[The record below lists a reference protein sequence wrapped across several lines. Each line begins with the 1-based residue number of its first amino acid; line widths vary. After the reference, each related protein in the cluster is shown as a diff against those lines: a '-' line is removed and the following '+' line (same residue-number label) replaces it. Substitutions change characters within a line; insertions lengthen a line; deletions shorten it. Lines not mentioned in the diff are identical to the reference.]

1 MTQPGVVEGE
11 IMTLHWSGGLTV
23 RRIGELKIE
32 VQGALQGAA
41 GVSIKIAPDAVCD
54 LTLLQLLC
62 SAHRTASQQGKTLKI
77 AGPFPEQFKMVLL
90 LAGFS
95 RHIGCALDVCEN
107 CLWMMINQQGGG
119 QEPGPC
125 SH

>member
-1 MTQPGVVEGE
+1 MTQQGVAEGE
-11 IMTLHWSGGLTV
+11 ITTLLWSGDLTV
-23 RRIGELKIE
+23 RRISELKNE
-32 VQGALQGAA
+32 VEGALQGAG

-54 LTLLQLLC
+54 LTVLQLLC
-62 SAHRTASQQGKTLKI
+62 SAHRTASQQGKMLKI
-77 AGPFPEQFKMVLL
+77 AGTFPESFRKILL

-107 CLWMMINQQGGG
+107 CLWMLINQQVVG